1 MATGS
6 TTTIVSVVGP
16 IPEALN
22 GIGGARASTDIAE
35 WAPKGAV
42 GAEANGAQGAGVAA
56 AVAVAAKNQ
65 VGATSIDRIISKLRL
80 RWRLYACLYV
90 RISAVHIRLSRG
102 FELDYRTGDHN
113 LIELTALTA
122 PELRIPRSR
131 NNSKPENPRKK
142 PRKKP

>member
-90 RISAVHIRLSRG
+90 RISAAHIRLSRG
-102 FELDYRTGDHN
+102 FELDYKKRFIRHVPGILGLGPWCFTCESGKTE
-113 LIELTALTA
+113 IEIARFLF
-122 PELRIPRSR
+122 
-131 NNSKPENPRKK
+131 
-142 PRKKP
+142 